1 MSEVQKIKFT
11 ELTEAQRKQLARD
24 VAKIWVN
31 RWNEEHRKAISD
43 LFTPFWI
50 KWMYRI
56 KCKLGFHDW
65 RSLNYSGY
73 SSIVEC
79 RKCEKIHTIKHK

>member
-1 MSEVQKIKFT
+1 MSEAQKIKFT

-43 LFTPFWI
+43 LFTPFYIRWFY
-50 KWMYRI
+50 WVR
-56 KCKLGFHDW
+56 
-65 RSLNYSGY
+65 N
-73 SSIVEC
+73 
-79 RKCEKIHTIKHK
+79 KIQGGNK